1 MKGSMILTCVYFC
14 PFFADSAIES
24 ILYCNSFLV
33 SFCWRYNICDFD
45 MEGRIVVGLINS
57 FPFEFVRQQWLYCLW
72 YWYKLKIGTVLHP
85 RGGVCAIT
93 FCTTITTNAYSINW
107 LYLFIHPLYQ
117 PLLNCVFWSRQ
128 VLKIGT
134 RTSNLVLN
142 VGGIVTP
149 FCLYSINAPLGVHH
163 STQIKRYLHNN
174 RTELFAKLTF
184 HKLLHTPLP
193 RHKILLYKSRM
204 AWWAGV
210 IIYTGAPRS
219 ARRVKIVAQ
228 INSLWWSK

>member
-93 FCTTITTNAYSINW
+93 FCTTITSNAYSINW
-107 LYLFIHPLYQ
+107 LYLFIYPLYKAK
-117 PLLNCVFWSRQ
+117 PLLNCVFWSRE
-128 VLKIGT
+128 VLEIGT

-163 STQIKRYLHNN
+163 SPQIRRYLHNN
-174 RTELFAKLTF
+174 RIELLAKLTF
-184 HKLLHTPLP
+184 HKLLHTPL
-193 RHKILLYKSRM
+193 HYQDTKYCIYYFINLGWHDEHIWLCVLANNYGLLS
-204 AWWAGV
+204 
-210 IIYTGAPRS
+210 
-219 ARRVKIVAQ
+219 
-228 INSLWWSK
+228 